1 MSNARSTR
9 PGHVRLLA
17 GPRHGPLP
25 YFLLALTV
33 VTGLVDAVSVLRLGR
48 VFVANMTGN
57 VVFVGFALARAPGFS
72 LTASL
77 IALVGFLVGAAGGG
91 WLVTWLAPDRG
102 RLLQV
107 TAAIEVVL
115 LLTATILASVALG
128 RSSAVIYVLAGL
140 LAPAMGVQNT
150 TARRLAVPDL
160 TTTVLTMT
168 LTGVAADLRSGQ
180 RGTAIARRLLS
191 ITVMLVGAILGALLV
206 LSGHPA
212 VALLIATLLAAFV
225 ITGLALAGRGRPL
238 WRQEAPRS

>member
-1 MSNARSTR
+1 MSGAPSARALR
-9 PGHVRLLA
+9 LPLLA

-25 YFLLALTV
+25 YFLLALTL

-72 LTASL
+72 LVASL
-77 IALVGFLVGAAGGG
+77 IALAGFLVGAGAGG
-91 WLVTWLAPDRG
+91 WLVNRLVPDRG

-107 TAAIEVVL
+107 TAGIELVLFLVATVVAFL
-115 LLTATILASVALG
+115 ALG
-128 RSSAVIYVLAGL
+128 RASAAIYALAAL
-140 LAPAMGVQNT
+140 LAPAMGFQNT
-150 TARRLAVPDL
+150 TARRLAVPDA

-168 LTGVAADLRSGQ
+168 LTGIAADLRSGQ
-180 RGTAIARRLLS
+180 RGIAVVRRLLS
-191 ITVMLVGAILGALLV
+191 IAVMLAGAILGAWLV

-212 VALLIATLLAAFV
+212 VPLLIATVLAALV
-225 ITGLALAGRGRPL
+225 VAGLAVTGRGRPL

>member
-1 MSNARSTR
+1 MGATRGDVGARF
-9 PGHVRLLA
+9 PLLA

-72 LTASL
+72 LAASL
-77 IALVGFLVGAAGGG
+77 IALAGFLVGAGAGG
-91 WLVTWLAPDRG
+91 WLVSRLVPDRA

-107 TAAIEVVL
+107 TAAIELVL
-115 LLTATILASVALG
+115 FLSATIVAFASLG
-128 RSSAVIYVLAGL
+128 RSAAAIYVLAGL
-140 LAPAMGVQNT
+140 LAPAMGFQNT
-150 TARRLAVPDL
+150 TARRLAVPDM

-168 LTGVAADLRSGQ
+168 LTGIAADLRTGQ
-180 RGTAIARRLLS
+180 GRTPILRRLSS
-191 ITVMLVGAILGALLV
+191 IVAMLVGAIVGAVLV

-212 VALLIATLLAAFV
+212 IPLLVATLLAAFV
-225 ITGLALAGRGRPL
+225 VGGLAVTAQGRPV
-238 WRQEAPRS
+238 WRHEAPPP

>member
-1 MSNARSTR
+1 MSATSSGRGPR
-9 PGHVRLLA
+9 LPLLA

-72 LTASL
+72 LAASL
-77 IALVGFLVGAAGGG
+77 IALAGFLAGAGAGGR
-91 WLVTWLAPDRG
+91 LVGRLVPDRG

-107 TAAIEVVL
+107 TALIELVL
-115 LLTATILASVALG
+115 FLAATIVAFASLG
-128 RSSAVIYVLAGL
+128 RSPAAIYVLAAL
-140 LAPAMGVQNT
+140 LAPAMGFQNT
-150 TARRLAVPDL
+150 TARRLAVPDA

-168 LTGVAADLRSGQ
+168 LTGIAADLRSGQ
-180 RGTAIARRLLS
+180 GPTAVVRRLLS
-191 ITVMLVGAILGALLV
+191 IGTMLVGAFVGAVLV

-212 VALLIATLLAAFV
+212 VPLLIATLLAALV
-225 ITGLALAGRGRPL
+225 VAGLALALRGQPL
-238 WRQEAPRS
+238 WRQEPPRA